1 MKKTMKANTIL
12 TFLFLLNFTYAENSF
27 DWGQTGHRVT
37 AEVAQNHLTENAQK
51 QIDKLLNGISL
62 AVASTF
68 ADEIKSERSFDKYR
82 PWHYAN
88 IPFDKTYNQITPK
101 PEGDIVHAIEH
112 CISVLKDSNST
123 DEDKAFYLKL
133 LIHFVGDLHQPLH
146 LGLEEDRGANDIR
159 VTWFNENSNLH
170 RVWDSDMIDSYQM
183 SYMELTNNL
192 PKLTAEEVQQ
202 IQEGSLL
209 DWVEEI
215 RLLTRE
221 VYKSAKNN
229 DRLGYRYMYDHFS
242 TVKVQLQV
250 GGIRLAKILNEI
262 FD

>member
-1 MKKTMKANTIL
+1 MKTFFFFTFCFVFAFSHSENT
-12 TFLFLLNFTYAENSF
+12 F

-37 AEVAQNHLTENAQK
+37 AEVAQNHLSENARK
-51 QIDKLLNGISL
+51 QIDKILNGSSM
-62 AVASTF
+62 AVASTY
-68 ADEIKSERSFDKYR
+68 ADEIKSERSFDQYR

-88 IPFDKTYNQITPK
+88 IPFDKTYKEITPK
-101 PEGDIVHAIEH
+101 PEGDIVHAIEY
-112 CISVLKDSNST
+112 CISVLKDTNSSE
-123 DEDKAFYLKL
+123 EDKAFYLKL
-133 LIHFVGDLHQPLH
+133 LIHFMGDLHQPLH

-170 RVWDSDMIDSYQM
+170 RVWDSNMIDSYQM
-183 SYMELTNNL
+183 SYTELASNL
-192 PKLTAEEVQQ
+192 PKFSSEEIQQ
-202 IQEGSLL
+202 IQQGSLL
-209 DWVEEI
+209 DWVEEN
-215 RLLTRE
+215 RVLTQE
-221 VYKSAKNN
+221 VYKSAENN

>member
-1 MKKTMKANTIL
+1 MKIF
-12 TFLFLLNFTYAENSF
+12 FLFSLCFVFTFSNAETTL

-37 AEVAQNHLTENAQK
+37 AEVAQNHLTENAKQ
-51 QIDKLLNGISL
+51 QIDKLLNGMSM
-62 AVASTF
+62 AVVSTF
-68 ADEIKSERSFDKYR
+68 ADEIKSERSFDQYR

-88 IPFDKTYNQITPK
+88 IPFDKTYNDITPK
-101 PEGDIVHAIEH
+101 PEGDIVHAIEY
-112 CISVLKDSNST
+112 CISVLKDSNSS

-133 LIHFVGDLHQPLH
+133 LIHFMGDLHQPLH
-146 LGLEEDRGANDIR
+146 LGLEKDRGANDIR

-170 RVWDSDMIDSYQM
+170 RVWDSDMIDCYQM

-192 PKLTAEEVQQ
+192 PKISSEEIEQLQQ
-202 IQEGSLL
+202 GNLI

-215 RLLTRE
+215 RVLTQE
-221 VYKSAKNN
+221 VYKSANNN

-262 FD
+262 FE

>member
-1 MKKTMKANTIL
+1 MKILLLFSFCFVFTFSHSENTI
-12 TFLFLLNFTYAENSF
+12 E
-27 DWGQTGHRVT
+27 WGQTGHRVT
-37 AEVAQNHLTENAQK
+37 AEVAQNHLSESAKQ
-51 QIDKLLNGISL
+51 QIDIILNGMSM
-62 AVASTF
+62 AVASTY

-88 IPFDKTYNQITPK
+88 IPFDKTYNEITPK

-112 CISVLKDSNST
+112 CISVLKDSNSSN
-123 DEDKAFYLKL
+123 EDKAFYLKL
-133 LIHFVGDLHQPLH
+133 LIHFMGDLHQPLH

-183 SYMELTNNL
+183 SYMELTYNL

-202 IQEGSLL
+202 FQEGTLL

-215 RLLTRE
+215 RVLTRD
-221 VYKSAKNN
+221 VYKSANNN

-242 TVKVQLQV
+242 TVKEQLQV

>member
-1 MKKTMKANTIL
+1 MKQFFVFIFCFVITFSYSENT
-12 TFLFLLNFTYAENSF
+12 F

-51 QIDKLLNGISL
+51 QIDKLLNGMSM
-62 AVASTF
+62 AVVSTY

-88 IPFDKTYNQITPK
+88 IPFDKTYAEITVK
-101 PEGDIVHAIEH
+101 PEGDIVQAIEH
-112 CISVLKDSNST
+112 CITVLKDENSSN
-123 DEDKAFYLKL
+123 EDKAFYLKL
-133 LIHFVGDLHQPLH
+133 LIHFIGDLHQPLH

-183 SYMELTNNL
+183 SYMELANNL

-209 DWVEEI
+209 DWVKEI
-215 RLLTRE
+215 RILTRE

-250 GGIRLAKILNEI
+250 GGLRLAKILNEI